1 MNKDKFIS
9 RLKFKLSKLPEEDR
23 ENALRYY
30 TDYFEDA
37 GPDHE
42 EEILA
47 ELGNP
52 DEVAAQILS
61 DYAIHS
67 MEAQPRSVK
76 RGLSAVWMVL
86 LSVFAAPI
94 ALPLAITAVAVGLVL
109 ILCVL
114 VVLLCLYVVV
124 FTFLAAGLACVLTA
138 LYVAFHHFPTALT
151 LAGIGVFACG
161 LGLLLWPP
169 IFALSRKSIQGLAH
183 LFQRMTQRRRTA

>member
-138 LYVAFHHFPTALT
+138 LYVAFHHVPTALT
-151 LAGIGVFACG
+151 
-161 LGLLLWPP
+161 
-169 IFALSRKSIQGLAH
+169 
-183 LFQRMTQRRRTA
+183 